1 MSERVTN
8 YLIAGVIAVL
18 AAIAIALP
26 LMRHNAG
33 DAAVAE
39 AYLAPKT
46 GTTSTVLQISTTP
59 SRVEVLL
66 NGESRGL
73 STAAEHHRY
82 RSAPLVLNDLAPGG
96 YELTARRDD
105 GTTVTRRV
113 TLQPGDNQFVHL
125 LVWQAE
131 SVVKTKDGRRL
142 VGMIVDRTHQ
152 YLEIATSAKSVVRL
166 DLEDLADETRTLVP
180 DIRPPIPAEQDPVTG
195 DPTYVVD
202 PFPGNLDA
210 KP

>member
-18 AAIAIALP
+18 AVVAIALP
-26 LMRHNAG
+26 LMRHNAR
-33 DAAVAE
+33 DAAVPE
-39 AYLAPKT
+39 AQAVST

-66 NGESRGL
+66 NGQSRGL
-73 STAAEHHRY
+73 STVAEHHRY
-82 RSAPLVLNDLAPGG
+82 RSAPLVLNDLTPGV
-96 YELTARRDD
+96 YELTARRED
-105 GTTVTRRV
+105 GTSVTRQV
-113 TLQPGDNQFVHL
+113 TLQPGDNQFVHV

-152 YLEIATSAKSVVRL
+152 HLEIATSAKSVVRL
-166 DLEDLADETRTLVP
+166 NLEDLVDEKRTLLP
-180 DIRPPIPAEQDPVTG
+180 NMRPPIPAEQDPVTG

-202 PFPGNLDA
+202 PFPGNLGA